1 MNYVQTVPW
10 NSSSCQ
16 NFQPLASQYQ
26 TRTSP
31 CCQTLLSLFG
41 ITLAQNLKKNSL
53 FPLPNLPTS
62 ISCLQH
68 FQSNLTF
75 LSLPN
80 NLVSSCF
87 DPFQFVITPN
97 ICAHIQNIEDWHTRL
112 GPTAQLNNACG
123 PDLADPNQCRKCVA
137 EGDKVQQRFL
147 SIDGND
153 SHSLDCF
160 YFTTL
165 CLAGVVNE
173 LGPASIGVISCIL
186 ILMLN
191 SQVDSRDGHRALV
204 LGLIVAS
211 LTFLVIILLGL
222 GFCFWCTKR
231 RSVENLLAYAD
242 LQEQSF
248 SLRLRPNAVLTWF
261 EFEDLLMATNNFS
274 PQNFIGRGGFGLVY
288 KGILPDGSMVAVKR
302 LEESDSQG
310 DALF

>member
-53 FPLPNLPTS
+53 FQLPNLPTS

-147 SIDGND
+147 SIDGSSDNIIHVTD
-153 SHSLDCF
+153 PEQDPYATAGTKPQSPFDKPL
-160 YFTTL
+160 TT
-165 CLAGVVNE
+165 
-173 LGPASIGVISCIL
+173 
-186 ILMLN
+186 
-191 SQVDSRDGHRALV
+191 
-204 LGLIVAS
+204 
-211 LTFLVIILLGL
+211 
-222 GFCFWCTKR
+222 TK
-231 RSVENLLAYAD
+231 
-242 LQEQSF
+242 
-248 SLRLRPNAVLTWF
+248 
-261 EFEDLLMATNNFS
+261 
-274 PQNFIGRGGFGLVY
+274 
-288 KGILPDGSMVAVKR
+288 
-302 LEESDSQG
+302 
-310 DALF
+310 